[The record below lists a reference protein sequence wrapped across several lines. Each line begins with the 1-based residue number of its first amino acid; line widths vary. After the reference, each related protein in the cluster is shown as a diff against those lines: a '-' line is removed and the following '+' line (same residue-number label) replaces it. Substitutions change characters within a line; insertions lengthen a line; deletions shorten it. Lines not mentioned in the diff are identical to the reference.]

1 MAPVS
6 RREVIIGG
14 VAAGVGA
21 AVSGVGAASLVDQL
35 GAEQTQ
41 AKLGDAARAAQTA
54 VLDAEVPFYGRHQ
67 AGIELE
73 LQTFT
78 SFVAFDADS
87 RLTLADFERWMRLL
101 TDDIARLQSGQPVL
115 ADAQPQLALGPAR
128 LTVTL
133 GLGPRLF
140 DVLGIAQ
147 LRPAGFAQIPKQ
159 KIDKLEDRFS
169 EGDLLL
175 HISADDP
182 IVLSH
187 AQRALVRDS
196 LAFGTVRWAQQGFA
210 NAQGVNPGGVRQ
222 RNLMGQ
228 VDGTDNPAL
237 GSEQFNQVV
246 WNDAESVE
254 HDWLVGGT
262 QLVLRRIAMQL
273 DTWDKLGRKEK
284 EDVIGRNLTNG
295 APLGKVNETD
305 IPDFGARGENGLLHI
320 PGFAHIRN
328 ASARSADE
336 IFFRRPFNYEVG
348 VSALGSPDVGLLWTA
363 YARDLS
369 KQYLPVQERLSK
381 VDLLNLWTTPI
392 GSSVWLIPPGVKVE
406 GGLLCAGLIA
416 AAKSLG

>member
-1 MAPVS
+1 MSSVTRRDLLIGASASGVTAAVAGVS
-6 RREVIIGG
+6 GAQIGAG
-14 VAAGVGA
+14 IEGQAGAEALARVAA
-21 AVSGVGAASLVDQL
+21 
-35 GAEQTQ
+35 
-41 AKLGDAARAAQTA
+41 AAQTA
-54 VLDAEVPFYGRHQ
+54 VLDAKVPFYGEHQ
-67 AGIELE
+67 SGVELE

-78 SFVAFDADS
+78 SFVAFDVDGD
-87 RLTLADFERWMRLL
+87 LDLAAFERWMRLL
-101 TDDIARLQSGQPVL
+101 TDDIARLQSGEPVL

-140 DVLGIAQ
+140 DVLKIAA
-147 LRPAGFAQIPKQ
+147 LRPAGFAQVPKQ

-187 AQRALVRDS
+187 AQRALIRDS
-196 LAFGTVRWAQQGFA
+196 LSFGKVRWAQQGFA

-237 GSEQFNQVV
+237 GSEQFDKVV
-246 WNDAESVE
+246 WIDAESTDQ
-254 HDWLVGGT
+254 DWLVGGT
-262 QLVLRRIAMQL
+262 QVVLRRIAMQL
-273 DTWDKLGRKEK
+273 DSWDRLGRDEK
-284 EDVIGRNLTNG
+284 EEVIGRNLSNG
-295 APLGKVNETD
+295 APLGKKNETD
-305 IPDFGARGENGLLHI
+305 IPDFGARGANGLLQI
-320 PGFAHIRN
+320 PSFAHIRN

-348 VSALGSPDVGLLWTA
+348 VSETGSPDVGLLWTA

-381 VDLLNLWTTPI
+381 VDLLNLWTSPI
-392 GSSVWLIPPGVKVE
+392 GSSVWLVPPGVPAE
-406 GGLLCAGLIA
+406 GELLCGGLIA
-416 AAKSLG
+416 AAKQL

>member
-1 MAPVS
+1 MPPVT
-6 RREVIIGG
+6 RRDLLIG
-14 VAAGVGA
+14 ASASGVGA
-21 AVSGVGAASLVDQL
+21 AVAGASGYQIASSAAASSQ
-35 GAEQTQ
+35 AEALAQQ
-41 AKLGDAARAAQTA
+41 KAADATR
-54 VLDAEVPFYGRHQ
+54 VLDASVPFFGRHQ
-67 AGIELE
+67 SGVELE

-87 RLTLADFERWMRLL
+87 NLNLEAFERWMLLL
-101 TDDIARLQSGQPVL
+101 TDDISRLQSGQQVL

-133 GLGPRLF
+133 GLGPRIF
-140 DVLGIAQ
+140 DVLKIAA
-147 LRPAGFAQIPKQ
+147 LRPAGFAQVPKQ

-187 AQRALVRDS
+187 AQRALIRDS
-196 LAFGTVRWAQQGFA
+196 LAFGKVRWAQQGFA

-237 GSEQFNQVV
+237 GSKHFEQVV
-246 WNDAESVE
+246 WNDEASAEQP
-254 HDWLVGGT
+254 WLIGST

-273 DTWDKLGRKEK
+273 DTWDKLGRTEK
-284 EDVIGRNLTNG
+284 EEVIGRNLENG
-295 APLGKVNETD
+295 APLGKQNETD
-305 IPDFGARGENGLLHI
+305 IPDFGARDQSGLLQI

-328 ASARSADE
+328 ASARTADE
-336 IFFRRPFNYEVG
+336 IFFRRPFNYEIG
-348 VSALGSPDVGLLWTA
+348 VSELGKPDVGLLWTA
-363 YARDLS
+363 YARNLN

-392 GSSVWLIPPGVKVE
+392 GSSVWLIPPGVPAE
-406 GGLLCAGLIA
+406 GELLCGGLIA
-416 AAKSLG
+416 AAKQL

>member
-1 MAPVS
+1 MALVS

-21 AVSGVGAASLVDQL
+21 AVSGAGVSSLVGQQ
-35 GAEQTQ
+35 GAEQTKTALAQ
-41 AKLGDAARAAQTA
+41 AAVAGQTA
-54 VLDAEVPFYGRHQ
+54 ILDAKVPFFGEHQ
-67 AGIELE
+67 PGVELE

-78 SFVAFDADS
+78 SFVAFDVDS
-87 RLTLADFERWMRLL
+87 HLTLVAFERWMRLL
-101 TDDIARLQSGQPVL
+101 TDDIARLQSGEPVL
-115 ADAQPQLALGPAR
+115 ADSQPQLALGPAR

-133 GLGPRLF
+133 GIGPRLF
-140 DVLGIAQ
+140 DVLNIAE

-159 KIDKLEDRFS
+159 KVDKLEDRFS

-196 LAFGTVRWAQQGFA
+196 LAFGKVRWAQQGFA

-237 GSEQFNQVV
+237 GSEQFDQVV
-246 WNDAESVE
+246 WIDADST
-254 HDWLVGGT
+254 DQSWLVGGT
-262 QLVLRRIAMQL
+262 QVVLRRIAMQL
-273 DTWDKLGRKEK
+273 DSWDRLGRDEK
-284 EDVIGRNLTNG
+284 EEVIGRNLSNG
-295 APLGKVNETD
+295 APLGKENETD
-305 IPDFGARGENGLLHI
+305 IPDFGARGENGLLQI
-320 PGFAHIRN
+320 PSFAHIRN
-328 ASARSADE
+328 ASARTADE

-348 VSALGSPDVGLLWTA
+348 VSETGSPDVGLLWTA

-392 GSSVWLIPPGVKVE
+392 GSSVWVIPPGVSADGE
-406 GGLLCAGLIA
+406 LLCGSLIA
-416 AAKSLG
+416 AAKQSN

>member
-1 MAPVS
+1 MSSVTRRDLLIGASASGVS
-6 RREVIIGG
+6 AAVAG
-14 VAAGVGA
+14 VAGAQIGSSIAGQA
-21 AVSGVGAASLVDQL
+21 AADSLAQVAA
-35 GAEQTQ
+35 AE
-41 AKLGDAARAAQTA
+41 QTA
-54 VLDAEVPFYGRHQ
+54 VLDAKVPFYGQHQ
-67 AGIELE
+67 PGVELE

-87 RLTLADFERWMRLL
+87 HLNLEAFERWMLLL
-101 TDDIARLQSGQPVL
+101 TDDIARLQSGEPVL

-128 LTVTL
+128 LTVTV
-133 GLGPRLF
+133 GLGPRIF
-140 DVLGIAQ
+140 DVLNIAA

-159 KIDKLEDRFS
+159 KIDKLEERFS

-187 AQRALVRDS
+187 AQRALIRDS
-196 LAFGTVRWAQQGFA
+196 LAFGKVRWAQQGFA

-237 GSEQFNQVV
+237 GSEQFEKVV
-246 WNDAESVE
+246 WIDAESTDQ
-254 HDWLVGGT
+254 DWLIGGT

-273 DTWDKLGRKEK
+273 DTWDKLGRTEK
-284 EDVIGRNLTNG
+284 EEVIGRNLENG
-295 APLGKVNETD
+295 APLGKQNETD
-305 IPDFGARGENGLLHI
+305 LPDFGARDESGLLHI

-328 ASARSADE
+328 ASARTADE
-336 IFFRRPFNYEVG
+336 IFFRRPFNYEIG
-348 VSALGSPDVGLLWTA
+348 VSELGKPDVGLLWTA

-381 VDLLNLWTTPI
+381 VDLLNLWTSPI
-392 GSSVWLIPPGVKVE
+392 GSSVWLIPAGVTVE
-406 GGLLCAGLIA
+406 GEMICSSLIA
-416 AAKSLG
+416 AAKLL

>member
-1 MAPVS
+1 MPPVT
-6 RREVIIGG
+6 RRDLLIG
-14 VAAGVGA
+14 ASASGVGA
-21 AVSGVGAASLVDQL
+21 AVAGASGYQIASSAAASSQ
-35 GAEQTQ
+35 AEALAQQ
-41 AKLGDAARAAQTA
+41 KAADATR
-54 VLDAEVPFYGRHQ
+54 VLDASVPFFGRHQ
-67 AGIELE
+67 SGVELE

-87 RLTLADFERWMRLL
+87 NLNLEAFERWMLLL
-101 TDDIARLQSGQPVL
+101 TDDISRLQSGQPVL

-133 GLGPRLF
+133 GLGPRIF
-140 DVLGIAQ
+140 DVLKIAA
-147 LRPAGFAQIPKQ
+147 LRPAGFAQVPKQ

-187 AQRALVRDS
+187 AQRALIRDS
-196 LAFGTVRWAQQGFA
+196 LAFGKVRWAQQGFA

-237 GSEQFNQVV
+237 GSKHFEQVV
-246 WNDAESVE
+246 WNDEASAEQP
-254 HDWLVGGT
+254 WLIGST

-273 DTWDKLGRKEK
+273 DTWDKLGRTEK
-284 EDVIGRNLTNG
+284 EEVIGRNLENG
-295 APLGKVNETD
+295 APLGKQNETD
-305 IPDFGARGENGLLHI
+305 IPDFGARDQSGLLQI

-328 ASARSADE
+328 ASARTADE
-336 IFFRRPFNYEVG
+336 IFFRRPFNYEIG
-348 VSALGSPDVGLLWTA
+348 VSELGKPDVGLLWTA
-363 YARDLS
+363 YARNLN

-392 GSSVWLIPPGVKVE
+392 GSSVWLIPPGVPAE
-406 GGLLCAGLIA
+406 GELLCGGLIA
-416 AAKSLG
+416 AAKQL